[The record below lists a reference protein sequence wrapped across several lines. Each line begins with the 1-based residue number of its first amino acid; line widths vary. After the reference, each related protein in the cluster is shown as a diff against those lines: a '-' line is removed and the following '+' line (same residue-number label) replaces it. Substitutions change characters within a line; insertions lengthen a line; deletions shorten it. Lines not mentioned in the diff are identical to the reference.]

1 MAKLFSPITLRELT
15 LKNRIMMAPMC
26 MYSADVRGYAQDWH
40 FTHYTS
46 RAVGGTGLIMVEA
59 TGVEPRGRISERDL
73 GIWEDGH
80 MAGLKR
86 ITDGIRSFGG
96 KTGIQLAHAGR
107 KSETTGEPIVAP
119 SPLPFSGDY
128 RTPVELDDKEIGRV
142 INSFAQAARRAD
154 EAGFDV
160 IEIHGAHGYLI
171 SEFLSPLTNKRTDAY
186 GGDEEGRAR
195 FLKEVI
201 EAVRKVWPREKPVFL
216 RVSAEDYAEGGNR
229 PDALGRMIAAVKGLG
244 IDMVN
249 VSSGGVV
256 EAAPKAYPG
265 YQIPMASEIKTM
277 TGLPVVAG
285 GMITEAALAE
295 EILQN
300 GRADMVFLGRELL
313 RNPYWPLQAAKELRG
328 EIEWPF
334 QYERGKR

>member
-1 MAKLFSPITLRELT
+1 
-15 LKNRIMMAPMC
+15 
-26 MYSADVRGYAQDWH
+26 
-40 FTHYTS
+40 
-46 RAVGGTGLIMVEA
+46 
-59 TGVEPRGRISERDL
+59 
-73 GIWEDGH
+73 
-80 MAGLKR
+80 
-86 ITDGIRSFGG
+86 
-96 KTGIQLAHAGR
+96 
-107 KSETTGEPIVAP
+107 
-119 SPLPFSGDY
+119 
-128 RTPVELDDKEIGRV
+128 
-142 INSFAQAARRAD
+142 SFAQAARRAD